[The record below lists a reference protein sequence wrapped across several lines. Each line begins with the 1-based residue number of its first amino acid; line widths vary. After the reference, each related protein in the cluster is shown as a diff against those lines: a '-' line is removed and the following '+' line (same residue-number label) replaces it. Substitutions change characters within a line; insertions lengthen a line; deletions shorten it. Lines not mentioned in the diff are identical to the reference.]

1 MRVNEQA
8 STQNQEAAKASRS
21 DLPDK
26 DMRLDST
33 RSHQSESEDDEE
45 IHRKAERW
53 HTFKTP

>member
-8 STQNQEAAKASRS
+8 STENQEAAKASRS
-21 DLPDK
+21 DLTDQ
-26 DMRLDST
+26 DMRLDSA
-33 RSHQSESEDDEE
+33 RSHQSEIEDDEE